1 MRGRPRGS
9 PRSVDRGAYRRGI
22 ERRKQCSPGC
32 RCRRG
37 KQKATGA
44 GPTSQGPSPPRV
56 VFRPS
61 ACTYTSCAGT
71 GISLSSPWE
80 AAPGPHREGRRP
92 SPMMNGAKKSD
103 SLIVPAKPANK
114 AGHPAAELVEGSSG
128 TKRNAK
134 LQSTVRTQ
142 SREAVSQAQD
152 RIRGAVTR
160 GKEEKLTALLHHIT
174 VDVLRQAFFTLKKRA
189 APGVD
194 GVTWV
199 DYAYHE
205 SVWGMSHTVQRGGR
219 GIIR

>member
-1 MRGRPRGS
+1 MHRFEEDPVV
-9 PRSVDRGAYRRGI
+9 PALGAP
-22 ERRKQCSPGC
+22 PG
-32 RCRRG
+32 
-37 KQKATGA
+37 AA
-44 GPTSQGPSPPRV
+44 GPEDLQHRRPILICHPRQHGRLLPNRPAKCHRSTNVGIHSLHTQPNPSTRP
-56 VFRPS
+56 RPS

-142 SREAVSQAQD
+142 SRGAVSQAQD

-174 VDVLRQAFFTLKKRA
+174 VDVLRQAFFNLKKRA
-189 APGVD
+189 APGV
-194 GVTWV
+194 
-199 DYAYHE
+199 
-205 SVWGMSHTVQRGGR
+205 
-219 GIIR
+219 